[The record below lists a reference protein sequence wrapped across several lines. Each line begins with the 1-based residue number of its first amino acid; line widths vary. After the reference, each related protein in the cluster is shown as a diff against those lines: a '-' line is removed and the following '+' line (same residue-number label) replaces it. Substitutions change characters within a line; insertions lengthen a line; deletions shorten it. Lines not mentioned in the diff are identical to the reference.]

1 MTLHCCYENYN
12 NLILEIKKALAP
24 ISSALSVYDFLI

>member
-12 NLILEIKKALAP
+12 NLILEIKKKHLPP
-24 ISSALSVYDFLI
+24 ISSAFSV